1 MKLTSI
7 LVATDFSAHAHHA
20 AQRAALLAREQQ
32 VRKAVLL
39 HVVPRSMLSAVL
51 RSSAIEA
58 MERTLAQLAGEL
70 KRSTGFAFEPRVAR
84 GPVVDEL
91 VRASSRFDLVVA
103 GARGMHPLRDFAL
116 GTSVERMLRK
126 LQRPV
131 LVVKRKPA
139 GPYRRAL
146 VPVDFSADARATVEL
161 AGRLAPGAELN
172 LLHAFEVV
180 FEGKMRFAGVA
191 EENLLYYRRHA
202 RAQAQNEMQA
212 MIAALA
218 LPAERITRTIAHG
231 YPPRLIAKAEKE
243 TRADLVAIGKHG
255 KSALEDLLLGSV
267 TLHALAESAC
277 DVLVVPASEKAPRA
291 R

>member
-1 MKLTSI
+1 MKLKSI
-7 LVATDFSAHAHHA
+7 LVATDFSEHANHA
-20 AQRAALLAREQQ
+20 AQRAALLAHEQH

-39 HVVPRSMLSAVL
+39 HVAPRSMLAAAL

-58 MERTLAQLAGEL
+58 MERALAQLAGEL

-84 GPVVDEL
+84 GPVVDEVL
-91 VRASSRFDLVVA
+91 RIAAGFDLVVA
-103 GARGMHPLRDFAL
+103 GARGMHPARDFAI

-131 LVVKRKPA
+131 LVVKRNPA
-139 GPYRRAL
+139 GAYRRAL
-146 VPVDFSADARATVEL
+146 LPVDFSADAKAAVLMARQ
-161 AGRLAPGAELN
+161 LAPGADLN
-172 LLHAFEVV
+172 LLHAFEVA

-191 EENLLYYRRHA
+191 EENIAYYRRHA
-202 RAQAQNEMQA
+202 RAQAQVDMEA
-212 MIAALA
+212 MIAELD
-218 LPAERITRTIAHG
+218 LPADIVTRRIAHG

-267 TLHALAESAC
+267 TLHTLAESAC
-277 DVLVVPASEKAPRA
+277 DVLVVPASAKLPRLS
-291 R
+291 